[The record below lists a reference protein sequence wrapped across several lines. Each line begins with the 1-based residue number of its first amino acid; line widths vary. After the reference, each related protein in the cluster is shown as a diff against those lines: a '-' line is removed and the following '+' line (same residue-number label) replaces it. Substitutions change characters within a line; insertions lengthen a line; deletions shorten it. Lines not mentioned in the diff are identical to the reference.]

1 MKQFLPAIL
10 LLFFVSSQAQAQ
22 QWVESMQDESVNV
35 YQAIDEFEKFWEGK
49 VVEKGHGWKQFKRWE
64 QFWEPRVYPHG
75 NRPNGSAVF
84 QANSQI
90 QASTAANP
98 GLGNWSLVGPSNG
111 NALQGIGRVN
121 CITFHPNN
129 SQTIYAGAP
138 AGGLWKSTND
148 GGSWTTN
155 TDKLPNIGIST
166 MVIDPLH
173 PDTMY
178 VGTGDRDAGDT
189 YSTGVLKSV
198 DAGATW
204 QATGLTFGISQFK
217 RITGMVIHPD
227 STNWL
232 VVSTRTGMYRTTDGG
247 DNWTLIQGGTFQS
260 LTTVVGAEH
269 LLYAGTRTNAKIWY
283 SRDFGISWTMAS
295 TGLPVS
301 GTSRVELATTAA
313 DTNYV
318 YAIYGASN
326 NGLYGVY
333 RSTNKGVS
341 WTQMHGSTPNLL
353 GWSTTGAGT
362 GGQAWYDLTIAA
374 SPLNKDVVLIGGVN
388 IWRSNNGGS
397 SFGLSGHWYGGGGAS
412 FVHADHH
419 WLTFRPNSNKVYAGT
434 DGGVYR
440 STNSGLNNSWVA
452 RNDGMAITM
461 YYKIS
466 TSAAN
471 SNLTLAGAQDNGTH
485 LKNNTWSRVGGGDG
499 MDNGIAGSDA
509 MVMYRSIYY
518 GDFDKSVNGG
528 ASFNAPFN
536 LPPSGNGN
544 WVTPFVVSVINANT
558 LYAGFEKL
566 WKSSNAGSSFSA
578 TTTTGIWGSNK
589 IDVIA
594 EAPSNASVLYVGIN
608 QRVYRSV
615 NGGGIWTHITN
626 NVSNQNTVTGIAVD
640 PANADHIAITKSGYS
655 VDKVYESYD
664 GGSSWYNRTGSL
676 PNIPA
681 NCVAFEPGSNGLLY
695 VGTDVGVYFRDA
707 SMSDW
712 LPFMEG
718 LPNTI
723 INDIEILQ
731 TASVNLIRVGTYGR
745 GVWESP
751 LASTFLDIPVA
762 AFDVAPEALCAI
774 GDSIQLH
781 DQSLN
786 MPGNWAWTIHPQTFS
801 YASGSSSSSQNPII
815 IPTATGNYSIQ
826 LIAGNSYGSDTS
838 VAIHALAVGG
848 ILTPVNEEFKGALPN
863 RWTIENPDNDR
874 GWSMASLGHLD
885 SVSAVMRFFNY
896 SNIGQVD
903 ALISPPYAIDSN
915 STLIY
920 DLAYQMKTGNASD
933 TLRIMASTDCG
944 ATWQLLF
951 TGSDDGTGN
960 FATAASS
967 INAFVPTTSAQWRT
981 DTLALGNLSGTV
993 TFKFEGVNAGGNH
1006 LYLDH
1011 LRLLPASLATP
1022 VAAIF
1027 STTAACQGSSVT
1039 YHSASTG
1046 QSLSHA
1052 WSFPGGSP
1060 SSSVAVNPVVTYAN
1074 SGSFSV
1080 SLTVSNTAG
1089 SDAITMSNHLS
1100 VTTAV
1105 SPSIALTA
1113 SSMPACQGDTVTFV
1127 ASTINSGSNPVY
1139 QWMINGQIS
1148 GSSSSTFSSF
1158 TLNTGDSVTCLL
1170 RSDAYC
1176 ASPSE
1181 LLSAPSVVSIYS
1193 LPTVSAGSYPSVCTG
1208 GSDIPLTGTP
1218 AGGTFTGIAVSN
1230 NQFSPSQVGPGAY
1243 TVTYSYTDNNGCSNS
1258 ASVDIIVGSP
1268 PNVFFNSNIGDLC
1281 GADPAITP
1289 TGGYPLGGYYQVDG
1303 VQVTQVTP
1311 STLTVGMHD
1320 LDYVYNNGLCTVMKL
1335 DSFYVYASPPV
1346 PSIQVFDGDSLFCPQ
1361 ATAPYVVVWFDGNMN
1376 AIAGAS
1382 NPWYHAPSP
1391 DNYSVRLKVGSSCW
1405 ETSGPTAVTALPEL
1419 VQGVAH
1425 VKPNP
1430 SSGEFTVVLQSGIF
1444 MPTQWRLIT
1453 VQGEELLAGDVLAG
1467 QKEMNMDIRHMANGV
1482 YILELTAPE
1491 ATHALRVVKVSD

>member
-121 CITFHPNN
+121 SITFHPNN

-283 SRDFGISWTMAS
+283 SRDFGISWTMAI

-301 GTSRVELATTAA
+301 GTSRAELATTAA

-374 SPLNKDVVLIGGVN
+374 SPLNKDVILIGGVN

-528 ASFNAPFN
+528 GSFNAPFN

-712 LPFMEG
+712 LPFMDG

-838 VAIHALAVGG
+838 VVIHALAVGG

-863 RWTIENPDNDR
+863 RWAIENPDNDR
-874 GWSMASLGHLD
+874 GWNMASLGHLD

-1046 QSLSHA
+1046 ESLSHA

-1074 SGSFSV
+1074 SGSCSV

-1176 ASPSE
+1176 AAPSE

-1208 GSDIPLTGTP
+1208 GSDIPL
-1218 AGGTFTGIAVSN
+1218 
-1230 NQFSPSQVGPGAY
+1230 
-1243 TVTYSYTDNNGCSNS
+1243 
-1258 ASVDIIVGSP
+1258 
-1268 PNVFFNSNIGDLC
+1268 
-1281 GADPAITP
+1281 
-1289 TGGYPLGGYYQVDG
+1289 
-1303 VQVTQVTP
+1303 
-1311 STLTVGMHD
+1311 
-1320 LDYVYNNGLCTVMKL
+1320 
-1335 DSFYVYASPPV
+1335 
-1346 PSIQVFDGDSLFCPQ
+1346 
-1361 ATAPYVVVWFDGNMN
+1361 
-1376 AIAGAS
+1376 
-1382 NPWYHAPSP
+1382 
-1391 DNYSVRLKVGSSCW
+1391 
-1405 ETSGPTAVTALPEL
+1405 
-1419 VQGVAH
+1419 
-1425 VKPNP
+1425 
-1430 SSGEFTVVLQSGIF
+1430 
-1444 MPTQWRLIT
+1444 
-1453 VQGEELLAGDVLAG
+1453 
-1467 QKEMNMDIRHMANGV
+1467 
-1482 YILELTAPE
+1482 
-1491 ATHALRVVKVSD
+1491 